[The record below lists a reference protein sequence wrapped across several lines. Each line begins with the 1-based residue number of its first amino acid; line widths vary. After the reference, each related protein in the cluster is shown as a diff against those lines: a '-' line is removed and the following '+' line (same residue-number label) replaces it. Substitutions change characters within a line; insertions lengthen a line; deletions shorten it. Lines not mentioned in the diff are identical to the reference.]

1 MEVMAEPNVSGW
13 AAAGG
18 VLVLAIIAS
27 AALGDAWY
35 FLAGLIAA
43 LGVLVGFRPG
53 TTPPN

>member
-1 MEVMAEPNVSGW
+1 MADPNVSGW

-35 FLAGLIAA
+35 FLAGVMAG
-43 LGVLVGFRPG
+43 LGLLAGMRPG
-53 TTPPN
+53 TPTH

>member
-1 MEVMAEPNVSGW
+1 MAEPNVSGW

-35 FLAGLIAA
+35 FLAGVMAG
-43 LGVLVGFRPG
+43 LGLLAGMRPS
-53 TTPPN
+53 TPSS